1 MFATDSV
8 AYLAHDT
15 AVPAGRILRSYDGG
29 YSWQI
34 VPERAGATLPANDQV
49 NALVACRYDVNFVVG
64 VGLADD
70 GADGYAV
77 VGLA

>member
-1 MFATDSV
+1 VFASDSV
-8 AYLAHDT
+8 AYLSHAT
-15 AVPAGRILRSYDGG
+15 ATPAGRILRSYDGG

-49 NALVACRYDVNFVVG
+49 NALVACPYDVNFIVG

-70 GADGYAV
+70 GSDGYAV